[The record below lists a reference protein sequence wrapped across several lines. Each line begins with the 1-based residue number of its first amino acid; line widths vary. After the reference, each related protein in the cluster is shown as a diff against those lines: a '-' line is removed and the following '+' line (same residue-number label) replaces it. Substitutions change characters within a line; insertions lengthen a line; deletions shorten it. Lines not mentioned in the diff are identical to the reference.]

1 MFRGVQRLSQSI
13 QEALARLVG
22 VRTARNAVDPARPR
36 ARVDRAGAGTR
47 AGRRAV
53 LGAALA
59 FCLAGADAPAETPAP
74 LPPTAPRRPRRKR
87 PRRPRRARRPIARR
101 RRRAPTAGTARR
113 RSEAGRSCGTGAAGE
128 PQNAQGGR
136 LVAVLGKKVR
146 DASGKDMGPV
156 VDVLVDRR
164 GLPLGA
170 VIDFGGFLG
179 VGSRKIAVDWHL
191 LSFNPDDRKAPIE
204 LSLDRAEVKAA
215 PEYKPADGRIEM
227 VGPPPGVAGRAAVD
241 GGK

>member
-1 MFRGVQRLSQSI
+1 MS
-13 QEALARLVG
+13 
-22 VRTARNAVDPARPR
+22 
-36 ARVDRAGAGTR
+36 

-59 FCLAGADAPAETPAP
+59 FCLAGADAPAEAPAP
-74 LPPTAPRRPRRKR
+74 VPPTAP
-87 PRRPRRARRPIARR
+87 
-101 RRRAPTAGTARR
+101 APTAPP
-113 RSEAGRSCGTGAAGE
+113 EATPPPAASAPASPAAEAAPAPPAAETPPVPPAAPAKPAAPTE
-128 PQNAQGGR
+128 PAPPENLRTLKASDF
-136 LVAVLGKKVR
+136 VAVLGKKVR

-191 LSFNPDDRKAPIE
+191 LSFNPDNRKAPIE

-215 PEYKPADGRIEM
+215 PEYKPAEGRIEM

>member
-1 MFRGVQRLSQSI
+1 MS
-13 QEALARLVG
+13 
-22 VRTARNAVDPARPR
+22 
-36 ARVDRAGAGTR
+36 AGH
-47 AGRRAV
+47 RAV

-59 FCLAGADAPAETPAP
+59 FCLAGADAPAEAPAPAPATAPAPAAPPEATPPPAASAPASPAADATPAP
-74 LPPTAPRRPRRKR
+74 PAARPPAPPAAPAK
-87 PRRPRRARRPIARR
+87 PA
-101 RRRAPTAGTARR
+101 APT
-113 RSEAGRSCGTGAAGE
+113 E
-128 PQNAQGGR
+128 PAPPENLRTLKASDF
-136 LVAVLGKKVR
+136 VAVLGKKVR

-179 VGSRKIAVDWHL
+179 VGSRKIAVDWQL

-215 PEYKPADGRIEM
+215 PEYNPADGRIEM
-227 VGPPPGVAGRAAVD
+227 VGPPPGVAGSGAPD